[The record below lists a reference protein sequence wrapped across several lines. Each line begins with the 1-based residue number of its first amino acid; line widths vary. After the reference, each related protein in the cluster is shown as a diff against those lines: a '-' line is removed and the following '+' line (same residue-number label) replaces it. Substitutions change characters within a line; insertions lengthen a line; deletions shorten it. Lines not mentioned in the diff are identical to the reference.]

1 MHVIIRVVLCAMFLG
16 AFFRAPFVS
25 AEKYHQVPYEKYVS
39 QIDELVERSTT
50 KKKNI
55 PLPIVGGIAPHHVP
69 TSFPLIVDFYAQI
82 KNKKNIKTI
91 VVLGPD
97 HFNKNSVDIAVSQ
110 NKFVTPYGSID
121 PDRAIIE
128 KLTKTGLVSRDE
140 EPFEKEH
147 SILSHAIVIKKVFP
161 NAKLVP
167 LVFRASTTF
176 EKAKKLGEYLA
187 AIFDDSTLVVVSVD
201 FSHYLPLKEARARD
215 EKSLVFVRKA
225 EPDSLPFIDV
235 DSPTA
240 LATLF
245 SYCKKKGVCKG
256 IDFST
261 WNMADFENVTDN
273 TTGYITGY
281 FSAFRKAKSEMQKN
295 SSFVIP
301 HLMRDS
307 VFKPKLSGNSES
319 VTLLF
324 AGDIMLSRSIEMI
337 MKKKKDFTY
346 HTRHVKEFMRS
357 ADLTIAN
364 FENPIRGTKDI
375 KKGEMVFGADPKSI
389 KTLTELGV
397 DVVSLANNHMFD
409 QTGSGIT
416 RTIDTLNTSS
426 IDGVGAG
433 HTYNDAHTPVIK
445 EIKGVKIA
453 FLAYTPF
460 LPQYIKKKSS
470 QPAVSDMNEKE
481 ITRDVNAAKKIA
493 DVVVTMFH
501 WGDEYKTTHNKKQEI
516 IAHAAIDAGASLVIG
531 HHPHV
536 IQDIK
541 TYKDTPIIYSLGNFI
556 FDQNFS
562 KDTKRG
568 LVAEIK
574 INQDKTISIVPH
586 EVRFTKDFQP
596 YFVE

>member
-1 MHVIIRVVLCAMFLG
+1 MYVIIRVVLCAMFLG
-16 AFFRAPFVS
+16 AFFKAPFVN
-25 AEKYHQVPYEKYVS
+25 AQKYHHVPYEKYVS
-39 QIDELVERSTT
+39 QINVLVEKSTV

-55 PLPIVGGIAPHHVP
+55 PSSIAGGIAPHHVP
-69 TSFPLIVDFYAQI
+69 TAFPLIVDFYAQL
-82 KNKKNIKTI
+82 KNKEKIKTI

-110 NKFVTPYGSID
+110 KQFNTPYGLLN
-121 PDRAIIE
+121 PHGELIE
-128 KLTKTGLVSRDE
+128 KLTKTKLVTLDE

-161 NAKLVP
+161 NAKIVP

-176 EKAKKLGEYLA
+176 EKAKKLGDYFA
-187 AIFDDSTLVVVSVD
+187 TIFDDSTLVVVSVD
-201 FSHYLPLKEARARD
+201 FSHYLPLKQARERD

-225 EPDSLPFIDV
+225 DPDSLPFIDV

-245 SYCKKKGVCKG
+245 QYLKMRNAQKGVE
-256 IDFST
+256 IT
-261 WNMADFENVTDN
+261 AWNMADFENVTDN

-281 FSAFRKAKSEMQKN
+281 FGGGKGQQKKSSIQTKSAMHRNPE
-295 SSFVIP
+295 
-301 HLMRDS
+301 
-307 VFKPKLSGNSES
+307 G

-324 AGDIMLSRSIEMI
+324 AGDIMLSRHIETI
-337 MKKKKDFTY
+337 MKKKNNQGY
-346 HTRHVKEFMRS
+346 YARYVKEFMRS

-364 FENPIRGTKDI
+364 FENPFRGTKDV

-397 DVVSLANNHMFD
+397 DVVSLANNHMLD
-409 QTGSGIT
+409 QTGGGIT
-416 RTIDTLNTSS
+416 RTIDTLSTLS

-433 HTYNDAHTPVIK
+433 HTYNDAHEAVIK

-470 QPAVSDMNEKE
+470 QPSVADMNEKE
-481 ITRDVNAAKKIA
+481 IIRDIKRAKKVA
-493 DVVVTMFH
+493 DIVITMFH
-501 WGDEYKTTHNKKQEI
+501 WGDEYKATHNKKQET

-536 IQDIK
+536 IQDIQ
-541 TYKDTPIIYSLGNFI
+541 TYKDAPIIYSLGNFI

-568 LVAEIK
+568 LVAEIN
-574 INQDKTISIVPH
+574 INQDKTISVIPH

-596 YFVE
+596 YFME

>member
-1 MHVIIRVVLCAMFLG
+1 MRIGILCICALLLG
-16 AFFRAPFVS
+16 AFFKAPFVN
-25 AEKYHQVPYEKYVS
+25 AQNYHHVPYEKYVS
-39 QIDELVERSTT
+39 QIDVLVEKSTV

-55 PLPIVGGIAPHHVP
+55 PSSIVGGIAPHHVP
-69 TSFPLIVDFYAQI
+69 TAFPLIVDFYAQV
-82 KNKKNIKTI
+82 KNKEKIKTI

-110 NKFVTPYGSID
+110 QRFNTPYGLLD
-121 PDRAIIE
+121 PQRELIE
-128 KLTKTGLVSRDE
+128 KLTKTKLVTLDE

-161 NAKLVP
+161 NAKIVP

-176 EKAKKLGEYLA
+176 EKTKKLGDYFA
-187 AIFDDSTLVVVSVD
+187 TIFDDSTLVVVSVD
-201 FSHYLPLKEARARD
+201 FSHYLPLKQARERD

-225 EPDSLPFIDV
+225 DPDSLPFIDV

-245 SYCKKKGVCKG
+245 QYLKKKNAQKGVE
-256 IDFST
+256 IT
-261 WNMADFENVTDN
+261 VWNMADFENVTDN

-281 FSAFRKAKSEMQKN
+281 FSSSGGRKSTQQQKKSIIQSKSAMN
-295 SSFVIP
+295 
-301 HLMRDS
+301 R
-307 VFKPKLSGNSES
+307 NSES
-319 VTLLF
+319 ITLLF
-324 AGDIMLSRSIEMI
+324 AGDIMLSRHIETI
-337 MKKKKDFTY
+337 MKKKKDWSY
-346 HTRHVKEFMRS
+346 HTRRVKKFMRS

-364 FENPIRGTKDI
+364 FENPFRGTKDV
-375 KKGEMVFGADPKSI
+375 KKGEMVFGADPKSV

-397 DVVSLANNHMFD
+397 DVVSLANNHMLD
-409 QTGSGIT
+409 QTGAGIT
-416 RTIDTLNTSS
+416 HAIDTLSTPS
-426 IDGVGAG
+426 INGVGVG
-433 HTYNDAHTPVIK
+433 TTYNDAHTAVLK
-445 EIKGVKIA
+445 EIKDVKIA

-460 LPQYIKKKSS
+460 LPHSIKKKSS
-470 QPAVSDMNEKE
+470 QPTVADMNEKE
-481 ITRDVNAAKKIA
+481 IIRDVKQAKKQA
-493 DVVVTMFH
+493 DIVITMFH

-516 IAHAAIDAGASLVIG
+516 IAHAAIDAGASLVVG

-536 IQDIK
+536 IQDIQ
-541 TYKDTPIIYSLGNFI
+541 TYKDAPIIYSLGNFI

-574 INQDKTISIVPH
+574 INQDKTISVIPH